1 MTITRP
7 EPRYRQI
14 ADHLQALVDA
24 GRPGDRLPSDAEL
37 CARFDVSRM
46 TARQAVDVLL
56 ADGLVIRRRGHGTFI
71 ADRPVPRLLGS
82 PLSFTASMRRRG
94 RTASSTLLA
103 VGLMAPE
110 PGDTMALDLADDAD
124 VVVVE
129 RLRLADGIPMAIE
142 RAALAPQL
150 SAILGRDLSTGS
162 LHLAM
167 EQLGHRP
174 TRSHAQVG
182 ARLADARERR
192 LLKLDEAGVLLC
204 ERRIIADQDG
214 VPVERT
220 ETKYAAERYV
230 FEAVEHRDGS
240 A

>member
-1 MTITRP
+1 MPDTS

-14 ADHLQALVDA
+14 AEHLHGLVDA

-37 CARFDVSRM
+37 CARFGVSRM
-46 TARQAVDVLL
+46 TARQAVDVLV
-56 ADGLVIRRRGHGTFI
+56 ADELVVRRRGQGTFV
-71 ADRPVPRLLGS
+71 AERPVPRLLGS

-94 RTASSTLLA
+94 RTASSRLLA

-110 PGDTMALDLADDAD
+110 PADAVALRLPDDAD

-129 RLRLADGIPMAIE
+129 RLRLADDVPMAIE

-150 SAILGRDLSTGS
+150 AAILDRDLAVES

-167 EQLGHRP
+167 EELGHRP
-174 TRSHAQVG
+174 TTSHAQVR

-192 LLKLDEAGVLLC
+192 LLGLDDDGVLLC
-204 ERRIIADQDG
+204 ERRVIEDQAG
-214 VPVERT
+214 VPVEHT
-220 ETKYAAERYV
+220 ETRYAAERYV
-230 FEAVEHRDGS
+230 FEAVEHRDGRS
-240 A
+240 